1 MKLTFEFGE
10 FSKEVQDATTRPQRV
25 RRLVMTRLRI
35 VSFNAERYIKIRM
48 PVDQGTAR
56 ASWGHSTAPAGVDD
70 GIWIENED
78 DLSITQGSKLPYIE
92 RLNEGWS
99 TQAPAGF
106 IDAEVQRAIDDFAK
120 GIEDDIAKEIAG

>member
-1 MKLTFEFGE
+1 MKLTFEFGD
-10 FSKEVQDATTRPQRV
+10 FTKEVQDAAKRPERI
-25 RRLVMTRLRI
+25 RRKVMTRLRI
-35 VSFNAERYIKIRM
+35 VSFNAERFIKIRM

-56 ASWGHSTAPAGVDD
+56 ASWGHSAAPAAPDD

-78 DLSITQGSKLPYIE
+78 ELSITQGSKLPYIE